1 MDFYYLP
8 GSAPCRAVQM
18 TAAAVGVE
26 LNLKLLNLMAGEHMK
41 PEFLKVSPV
50 FSECYSTFVRV
61 GSLS

>member
-26 LNLKLLNLMAGEHMK
+26 LNPKLVNLMNGDQLK
-41 PEFLKVSPV
+41 PEFLKVIIIERCERSDFEL
-50 FSECYSTFVRV
+50 FS
-61 GSLS
+61 